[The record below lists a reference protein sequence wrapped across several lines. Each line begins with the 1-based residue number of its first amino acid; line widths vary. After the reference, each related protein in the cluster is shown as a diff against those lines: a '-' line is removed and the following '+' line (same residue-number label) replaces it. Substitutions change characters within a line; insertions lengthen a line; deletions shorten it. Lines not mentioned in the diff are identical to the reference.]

1 MGLKFSCLHHLLS
14 KIDADK
20 FEVNMANYSQ
30 NIVEKQ
36 FQRQLTVPLHKQT
49 LLHNTLI
56 EDGLLNRIEH
66 EFLFYCY
73 NLVVNSCCFYF
84 QSS

>member
-1 MGLKFSCLHHLLS
+1 MGLKFSCLRHLLS

-36 FQRQLTVPLHKQT
+36 FQQQLTVPLHKQT
-49 LLHNTLI
+49 
-56 EDGLLNRIEH
+56 
-66 EFLFYCY
+66 
-73 NLVVNSCCFYF
+73 
-84 QSS
+84 